1 MGNKEVSTSQEL
13 SRREVELQRDT
24 GQTIS
29 TWCGNSLGNRDSC
42 RQETFGEEAGKAV
55 LEGKVDARCGGKLDR
70 HRLQQSTQSLE
81 WIADSTEGQQ
91 VSWLGT
97 RLHLD
102 QSLALPLA
110 TLPWEA
116 ASWVY
121 CECLCVSEE

>member
-1 MGNKEVSTSQEL
+1 MKMWKQ
-13 SRREVELQRDT
+13 T
-24 GQTIS
+24 GQTQIS
-29 TWCGNSLGNRDSC
+29 AE
-42 RQETFGEEAGKAV
+42 QP
-55 LEGKVDARCGGKLDR
+55 
-70 HRLQQSTQSLE
+70 QSLE
-81 WIADSTEGQQ
+81 WIGDSAEGQQ

-121 CECLCVSEE
+121 CECLCA